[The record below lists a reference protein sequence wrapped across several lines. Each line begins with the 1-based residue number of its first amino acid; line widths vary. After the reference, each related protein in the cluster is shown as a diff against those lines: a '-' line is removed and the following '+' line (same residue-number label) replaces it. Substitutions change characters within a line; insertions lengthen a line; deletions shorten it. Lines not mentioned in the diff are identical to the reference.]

1 MRVLEIG
8 LSWGLPIHGVNEFHP
23 RPAAGDD
30 LAFLEAP
37 SVIARMIP
45 RRLISALTSAL
56 PEASAVALLAPC
68 QVGKTT
74 WALELAEMRPAVC
87 LDIESSGN

>member
-1 MRVLEIG
+1 
-8 LSWGLPIHGVNEFHP
+8 
-23 RPAAGDD
+23 
-30 LAFLEAP
+30 
-37 SVIARMIP
+37 MIP

-74 WALELAEMRPAVC
+74 WARELAEMWPAVC
-87 LDIESSGN
+87 LDIETSGN